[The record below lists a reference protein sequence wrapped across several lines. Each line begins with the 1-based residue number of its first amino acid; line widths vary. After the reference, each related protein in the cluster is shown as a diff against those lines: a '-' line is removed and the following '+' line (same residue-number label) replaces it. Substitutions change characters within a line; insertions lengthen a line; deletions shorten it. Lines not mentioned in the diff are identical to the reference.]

1 MPARADEIGVLAR
14 SLERMRA
21 ELEGRDRQLQMMLAG
36 IAHEVRNPLGGIE
49 LFSGLLAEELTGDAE
64 KTAHLGRIR
73 TELSHLTRLVEEFLD
88 YARERPLD
96 CSAVPARK
104 MLLEVCDL
112 VAPEAE
118 RRRVTVTVAGEG
130 SGPTVDADESL
141 LRRAVLNLMRNA
153 VQATPEGGTVT
164 CGAEARPGE
173 DRGAG
178 DRVVLSVSDTG
189 PGVPAGQRA
198 TIFEPFFTTRERGS
212 GLGLALVHKCAE
224 AHGGAV
230 TVTDAEGGGAR
241 FEITL
246 PG

>member
-1 MPARADEIGVLAR
+1 
-14 SLERMRA
+14 
-21 ELEGRDRQLQMMLAG
+21 
-36 IAHEVRNPLGGIE
+36 
-49 LFSGLLAEELTGDAE
+49 
-64 KTAHLGRIR
+64 
-73 TELSHLTRLVEEFLD
+73 
-88 YARERPLD
+88 
-96 CSAVPARK
+96 

-118 RRRVTVTVAGEG
+118 QRGVTVTVAGEG
-130 SGPTVDADESL
+130 PGPLVDADESL
-141 LRRAVLNLMRNA
+141 LRRAVLNLVRNA

-164 CGAEARPGE
+164 CGAEARR
-173 DRGAG
+173 DGAG
-178 DRVVLSVSDTG
+178 RGTTGDAVVLSVSDTG
-189 PGVPAGQRA
+189 PGVPEGQRA

-230 TVTDAEGGGAR
+230 TITDAEGGGAR

>member
-1 MPARADEIGVLAR
+1 MPARADEVGVLAR

-21 ELEGRDRQLQMMLAG
+21 ELADRDRQLQMMLAG

-88 YARERPLD
+88 YARERPLERTK
-96 CSAVPARK
+96 VPARQ

-118 RRRVTVTVAGEG
+118 QRGVTVTVAGEG
-130 SGPTVDADESL
+130 PGPLVDADESL
-141 LRRAVLNLMRNA
+141 LRRAVLNLVRNA

-164 CGAEARPGE
+164 CGAEARR
-173 DRGAG
+173 DGAG
-178 DRVVLSVSDTG
+178 RGTAGDAVVLFVSDTG
-189 PGVPAGQRA
+189 PGVPEARRA
-198 TIFEPFFTTRERGS
+198 EISSPSSPPGS
-212 GLGLALVHKCAE
+212 AAR
-224 AHGGAV
+224 AWAWRWS
-230 TVTDAEGGGAR
+230 TSAPRPTGAR
-241 FEITL
+241 
-246 PG
+246 